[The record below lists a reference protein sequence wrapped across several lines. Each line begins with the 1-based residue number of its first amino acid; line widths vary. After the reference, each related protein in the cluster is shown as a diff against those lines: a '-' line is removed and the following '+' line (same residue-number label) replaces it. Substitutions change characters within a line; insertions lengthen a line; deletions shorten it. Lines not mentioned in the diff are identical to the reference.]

1 MAPAMLGPG
10 CRAGGW
16 LVLGLLA
23 PAIARAGLVRDNL
36 YGVKALSASEAW
48 AVGTFG
54 SIYHTANGGKTW
66 ETRESGTRNALF
78 SVDFADPQ
86 HGWAVGKSAVV
97 LHTTDGGASWKAQ
110 RSPIP
115 PEKHLFKV
123 QALDAR
129 TAWAVGDWG
138 ARTVTHDGGEHW
150 EDRSLGDDIVLYD
163 VSFPDAAHGYVCGEF
178 GTVLATADG
187 GATWEKRP
195 AGTDKTLFGLDFVT
209 PEEGWAVG
217 IDGLLLHTRDGGRS
231 WVVQRGNV
239 RAESLEEFGFLEAMS
254 NPGLYAVRVLGQYG
268 MVVGDTGTVLVTTD
282 AGQSWRRLELPSS
295 QGLAWLR
302 DVSLVP
308 GAEGIAIGAGGFAV
322 RFDRGQV
329 TLPGGAAATTAPTP

>member
-1 MAPAMLGPG
+1 MSGPG
-10 CRAGGW
+10 RRAGVY
-16 LVLGLLA
+16 LLLGLLA
-23 PAIARAGLVRDNL
+23 PAIARAALVRDNL

-54 SIYHTANGGKTW
+54 SIYHTTNAGQTW
-66 ETRESGTRNALF
+66 ETRESGTRNPLF

-86 HGWAVGKSAVV
+86 HGWAVGKSAIILRTV
-97 LHTTDGGASWKAQ
+97 DGGASWKPQ

-123 QALDAR
+123 QALDVR

-150 EDRSLGDDIVLYD
+150 EDRSLGEDVVLYD
-163 VSFPDAAHGYVCGEF
+163 VSFPDAEHGYVCGEF

-187 GATWEKRP
+187 GATWEKRA
-195 AGTDKTLFGLDFVT
+195 AGTEKTLFGLDFVT
-209 PEEGWAVG
+209 PDEGWAVG

-231 WVVQRGNV
+231 WAVQRGKV
-239 RAESLEEFGFLEAMS
+239 QAESLDEFGFLEAMS
-254 NPGLYAVRVLGQYG
+254 NPGLYAVRVLGEYG
-268 MVVGDTGTVLVTTD
+268 VVVGDTGTVLVSTD

-295 QGLAWLR
+295 RGLAWMR

-308 GAEGIAIGAGGFAV
+308 GTEGIAIGAEGFAV

-329 TLPGGAAATTAPTP
+329 TLPDGAPATAAATP